1 MANTVYDNFY
11 LSNEIEDQ
19 YKSHLDL
26 QTFCT
31 VDNALEGT
39 AGMLRK
45 INVYKATDGTEKLAM
60 GVGNSKSIEVGFT
73 PREYRIQLA
82 QNRFKYYDEQA
93 MTDPQLVP
101 VGTKHM
107 GADMFNTVNA
117 DIYGEFAKA
126 TQVVVVTKFSVVKD
140 SVLSFQEG
148 DAVKLSVDG
157 TDMFYG
163 FVFTKSRSGRA
174 PNVIEVTAYD
184 QLRYFKNK
192 DTYVYSNKKASDV
205 IKMIA
210 EDFGLSVGALE
221 DTGYVIASRTED
233 NATLFDIAQ
242 NALDETLRA
251 KTKLYVLYDKVGKL
265 TLQDIESMKLN
276 LLIDADTIGEY
287 SYSSTIDKQTYNQIK
302 ITFENKDSGKREIF
316 IAKDSSNINKWG
328 LLQYTD
334 TVELSASGA
343 AKAEALLKLYNTKT
357 RSLSISDALG
367 DTRVRA
373 GSSVIVK
380 LGLGDINVQSYLL
393 VESVTHK
400 FKQEQHLMD
409 LKLRGGTFVT

>member
-1 MANTVYDNFY
+1 MKVDLIIQNGSTIYYPIVEEGIS
-11 LSNEIEDQ
+11 LSWD
-19 YKSHLDL
+19 
-26 QTFCT
+26 
-31 VDNALEGT
+31 
-39 AGMLRK
+39 RK
-45 INVYKATDGTEKLAM
+45 GSPGKL
-60 GVGNSKSIEVGFT
+60 
-73 PREYRIQLA
+73 
-82 QNRFKYYDEQA
+82 
-93 MTDPQLVP
+93 
-101 VGTKHM
+101 
-107 GADMFNTVNA
+107 
-117 DIYGEFAKA
+117 
-126 TQVVVVTKFSVVKD
+126 KFSVVKD

-148 DAVKLSVDG
+148 NAVKLTVDG

-163 FVFTKSRSGRA
+163 FVFTKSRSGSS

-192 DTYVYSNKKASDV
+192 DTYVYSNKKASEV

-210 EDFGLSVGALE
+210 EDFGLSVGELE
-221 DTGYVIASRTED
+221 DTKHVIGSRTED

-242 NALDETLRA
+242 NALDETLQA
-251 KTKLYVLYDKVGKL
+251 KTQLYVLYDKVGKL
-265 TLQDIESMKLN
+265 TLQNIENMKLN
-276 LLIDADTIGEY
+276 LLIDADTIGGY
-287 SYSSTIDKQTYNQIK
+287 SYSSTIDKQSFNQIK

-316 IAKDSSNINKWG
+316 IAKDSANINKWG

-334 TVELSASGA
+334 TVELSSSGA

-357 RSLSISDALG
+357 RTLSISDALG
-367 DTRVRA
+367 DVRVHA

>member
-1 MANTVYDNFY
+1 MKVDLIIQNGSTIYYPIVEEGIS
-11 LSNEIEDQ
+11 LSWD
-19 YKSHLDL
+19 
-26 QTFCT
+26 
-31 VDNALEGT
+31 
-39 AGMLRK
+39 RK
-45 INVYKATDGTEKLAM
+45 GSPGKL
-60 GVGNSKSIEVGFT
+60 
-73 PREYRIQLA
+73 
-82 QNRFKYYDEQA
+82 
-93 MTDPQLVP
+93 
-101 VGTKHM
+101 
-107 GADMFNTVNA
+107 
-117 DIYGEFAKA
+117 
-126 TQVVVVTKFSVVKD
+126 KFSVVKD

-148 DAVKLSVDG
+148 NAVKLTVDG

-163 FVFTKSRSGRA
+163 FVFTKSRSGSS

-192 DTYVYSNKKASDV
+192 DTYVYSNKKASEV

-210 EDFGLSVGALE
+210 EDFGLSVGELE
-221 DTGYVIASRTED
+221 DTKHVIGSRTED

-242 NALDETLRA
+242 NALDETLQA
-251 KTKLYVLYDKVGKL
+251 KTQLYVLYDKVGKL
-265 TLQDIESMKLN
+265 TLQNIENMKLN
-276 LLIDADTIGEY
+276 LLIDADTIGGY
-287 SYSSTIDKQTYNQIK
+287 SYSSTIDKQSFNQIK

-316 IAKDSSNINKWG
+316 IAKDSANINKWG

-334 TVELSASGA
+334 TVELSSSGA

-357 RSLSISDALG
+357 RTLSISDALG
-367 DTRVRA
+367 DVRVRA

-393 VESVTHK
+393 VESATHK

>member
-1 MANTVYDNFY
+1 MSKVDLIIQSGSTILYPIVEEGIS
-11 LSNEIEDQ
+11 LSWD
-19 YKSHLDL
+19 
-26 QTFCT
+26 
-31 VDNALEGT
+31 
-39 AGMLRK
+39 RK
-45 INVYKATDGTEKLAM
+45 GSPGKL
-60 GVGNSKSIEVGFT
+60 
-73 PREYRIQLA
+73 
-82 QNRFKYYDEQA
+82 
-93 MTDPQLVP
+93 
-101 VGTKHM
+101 
-107 GADMFNTVNA
+107 
-117 DIYGEFAKA
+117 
-126 TQVVVVTKFSVVKD
+126 KFSVVKD

-157 TDMFYG
+157 MDMFYG
-163 FVFTKSRSGRA
+163 FVFTKSRSGRT

-210 EDFGLSVGALE
+210 EDFGLSVGTLE
-221 DTGYVIASRTED
+221 DTGYVIGSRTED

-334 TVELSASGA
+334 TVELSSSGA

>member
-1 MANTVYDNFY
+1 MKVDLIIQNGSTIYYPIVEEGIN
-11 LSNEIEDQ
+11 LSWD
-19 YKSHLDL
+19 
-26 QTFCT
+26 
-31 VDNALEGT
+31 
-39 AGMLRK
+39 RK
-45 INVYKATDGTEKLAM
+45 GSPGKL
-60 GVGNSKSIEVGFT
+60 
-73 PREYRIQLA
+73 
-82 QNRFKYYDEQA
+82 
-93 MTDPQLVP
+93 
-101 VGTKHM
+101 
-107 GADMFNTVNA
+107 
-117 DIYGEFAKA
+117 
-126 TQVVVVTKFSVVKD
+126 KFSVVKD

-148 DAVKLSVDG
+148 NAVKLTVDG

-163 FVFTKSRSGRA
+163 FVFTKSRSGSS

-192 DTYVYSNKKASDV
+192 DTYVYSNKKASEV

-210 EDFGLSVGALE
+210 EDFGLSVGELE
-221 DTGYVIASRTED
+221 DTKHVIGSRTED

-242 NALDETLRA
+242 NALDETLQA
-251 KTKLYVLYDKVGKL
+251 KTQLYVLYDKVGKL
-265 TLQDIESMKLN
+265 TLQNIENMKLN
-276 LLIDADTIGEY
+276 LLIDADTIGGY
-287 SYSSTIDKQTYNQIK
+287 SYSSTIDKQSFNQIK

-316 IAKDSSNINKWG
+316 IAKDSANINKWG

-334 TVELSASGA
+334 TVELSSSGA

-357 RSLSISDALG
+357 RTLSISDALG
-367 DTRVRA
+367 DVRVRA

>member
-1 MANTVYDNFY
+1 MSKVDLIIQSGSTILYPIVEEGIS
-11 LSNEIEDQ
+11 LSWD
-19 YKSHLDL
+19 
-26 QTFCT
+26 
-31 VDNALEGT
+31 
-39 AGMLRK
+39 RK
-45 INVYKATDGTEKLAM
+45 GSPGKL
-60 GVGNSKSIEVGFT
+60 
-73 PREYRIQLA
+73 
-82 QNRFKYYDEQA
+82 
-93 MTDPQLVP
+93 
-101 VGTKHM
+101 
-107 GADMFNTVNA
+107 
-117 DIYGEFAKA
+117 
-126 TQVVVVTKFSVVKD
+126 KFSAVKD

-163 FVFTKSRSGRA
+163 FVFTKSRSGRT

-316 IAKDSSNINKWG
+316 IAKDSSNINKWAFCNTPIPSSSP
-328 LLQYTD
+328 QAARQRQR
-334 TVELSASGA
+334 LS
-343 AKAEALLKLYNTKT
+343 
-357 RSLSISDALG
+357 
-367 DTRVRA
+367 
-373 GSSVIVK
+373 
-380 LGLGDINVQSYLL
+380 
-393 VESVTHK
+393 
-400 FKQEQHLMD
+400 
-409 LKLRGGTFVT
+409 

>member
-1 MANTVYDNFY
+1 MSKVDLIIQSGSTILYPIVEEGIS
-11 LSNEIEDQ
+11 LSWD
-19 YKSHLDL
+19 
-26 QTFCT
+26 
-31 VDNALEGT
+31 
-39 AGMLRK
+39 RK
-45 INVYKATDGTEKLAM
+45 GSPGKL
-60 GVGNSKSIEVGFT
+60 
-73 PREYRIQLA
+73 
-82 QNRFKYYDEQA
+82 
-93 MTDPQLVP
+93 
-101 VGTKHM
+101 
-107 GADMFNTVNA
+107 
-117 DIYGEFAKA
+117 
-126 TQVVVVTKFSVVKD
+126 KFSVVKD

-163 FVFTKSRSGRA
+163 FVFTKSRSGRT

-210 EDFGLSVGALE
+210 EDFGLSVGTLE
-221 DTGYVIASRTED
+221 DTGYVIGS
-233 NATLFDIAQ
+233 LFDIAQ

-302 ITFENKDSGKREIF
+302 ITFENKNSGKREIF

>member
-1 MANTVYDNFY
+1 MKVDLIIQNDSTIYYPIVEEGIS
-11 LSNEIEDQ
+11 LSWD
-19 YKSHLDL
+19 
-26 QTFCT
+26 
-31 VDNALEGT
+31 
-39 AGMLRK
+39 RK
-45 INVYKATDGTEKLAM
+45 GSPGKL
-60 GVGNSKSIEVGFT
+60 
-73 PREYRIQLA
+73 
-82 QNRFKYYDEQA
+82 
-93 MTDPQLVP
+93 
-101 VGTKHM
+101 
-107 GADMFNTVNA
+107 
-117 DIYGEFAKA
+117 
-126 TQVVVVTKFSVVKD
+126 KFSVVKD

-148 DAVKLSVDG
+148 NAVKLTVDG

-163 FVFTKSRSGRA
+163 FVFTKSRSGGS

-192 DTYVYSNKKASDV
+192 DTYVYSNKKASEV

-210 EDFGLSVGALE
+210 EDFGLSVGELE
-221 DTGYVIASRTED
+221 DTKHVIGSRTED

-242 NALDETLRA
+242 NALDETLQA
-251 KTKLYVLYDKVGKL
+251 KTQLYVLYDKVGKL
-265 TLQDIESMKLN
+265 TLQNIENMRLN
-276 LLIDADTIGEY
+276 LLIDADTIGGY
-287 SYSSTIDKQTYNQIK
+287 SYSSTIDKQSFNQIK

-316 IAKDSSNINKWG
+316 IAKDSANINKWG

-334 TVELSASGA
+334 TVELSSSGV

-357 RSLSISDALG
+357 RTLSISDALG
-367 DTRVRA
+367 DVRVRA